1 MARPNYGAI
10 REGRQVPSN
19 EVFFGDSRNHQP
31 NQGRAEFNQLVD
43 AIASNIFTI
52 QTGGSNLERAMKLLG
67 TKRDTQ
73 SLRDNIHVIQMST
86 NQVINQTSQDMAQLV
101 VFARSDRIFLLQV
114 ERLKNEF
121 EKSLQRYSTLQKDVA
136 KKMKQVLPLHNWEY
150 EDASSSQDRQA
161 LLERAA
167 EERHQKLQTLKQV
180 EFEREM
186 LVERDE
192 RIRQIESD
200 VIDVNQIM
208 KELSAIVQE
217 QGENLNSIENNID
230 QTYTHVEEGRQQLE
244 KASSY
249 QRTHCKWLCFLAI
262 LGVTMAGVVALILY
276 IELRPS

>member
-1 MARPNYGAI
+1 
-10 REGRQVPSN
+10 
-19 EVFFGDSRNHQP
+19 
-31 NQGRAEFNQLVD
+31 
-43 AIASNIFTI
+43 
-52 QTGGSNLERAMKLLG
+52 
-67 TKRDTQ
+67 
-73 SLRDNIHVIQMST
+73 
-86 NQVINQTSQDMAQLV
+86 
-101 VFARSDRIFLLQV
+101 
-114 ERLKNEF
+114 
-121 EKSLQRYSTLQKDVA
+121 
-136 KKMKQVLPLHNWEY
+136 MKQVLPLHNWEY

-208 KELSAIVQE
+208 KELSAMVQE
-217 QGENLNSIENNID
+217 QGENLSKLLEASRLVPMILRRVFFRFHREQYRPNLHTCGGRTS
-230 QTYTHVEEGRQQLE
+230 TAGEGIFLSGLNERIFSVDIFL
-244 KASSY
+244 KSFFFS